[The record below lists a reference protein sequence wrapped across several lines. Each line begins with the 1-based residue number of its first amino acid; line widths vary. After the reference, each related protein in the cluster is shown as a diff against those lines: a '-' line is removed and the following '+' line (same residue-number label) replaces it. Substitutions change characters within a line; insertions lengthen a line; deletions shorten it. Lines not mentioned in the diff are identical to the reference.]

1 MKIDLNCDLGEG
13 APNDAELMPLITSAN
28 IACGAHAGD
37 VATMRHTLE
46 LARAHGIASG
56 AHPGYRDRANFGRR
70 ELALTPAE
78 AGQLVREQVRELQQV
93 AAGLGM
99 GLTHVKPH
107 GALYNQAA
115 RDASLAEAIAA
126 AVHEIDPRLILFGL
140 AGSALIAAAQARGLP
155 AASEIFADRR
165 YQPDGSL
172 TPRSSPDALI
182 ADPDEACAQVLRLI
196 REGRAHTV
204 CVHGDGL
211 HAVTFARQLRFAL
224 HTAGIAVKAQST

>member
-13 APNDAELMPLITSAN
+13 APNDAELMPLITSVN

-37 VATMRHTLE
+37 VTTMRHTLE
-46 LARAHGIASG
+46 LARAHGVAAG

-78 AGQLVREQVRELQQV
+78 VFQLVREQIRDLQQV

-115 RDASLAEAIAA
+115 RDASVAEAIAA
-126 AVHEIDPRLILFGL
+126 AVYETDPRLILFGL
-140 AGSALIAAAQARGLP
+140 AGSALIAAAQARGLT

-172 TPRSSPDALI
+172 TPRSRPDALI
-182 ADPDEACAQVLRLI
+182 ADPDEACAQALRLI

-204 CVHGDGL
+204 CVHGDGP
-211 HAVTFARQLRFAL
+211 HAVMFARQLRSAL
-224 HTAGIAVKAQST
+224 HTAGIEVKPYTT